1 MISSKKG
8 SHYFFTLLC
17 LFSSWSSAAL
27 AQGVY
32 PSHPIKVIVSYP
44 AGGSNDLVARLV
56 GEEMGKE
63 LGQRFVIE
71 NKSGAGGVVGAET
84 AARAAPDGYTLFM
97 AGGAHALAPSLNK
110 SLGYDLV
117 KDFEPI
123 SLAAIGTYLLVVH
136 PSVPVTSVK
145 ELIEFAK
152 SKPGVLSYASSGA
165 GAPPHLAAVLFEKM
179 TGTTLNHVPYRGD
192 TPAIADLVAGHVQL
206 SFISIAPLLPQV
218 KSGALRALAIT
229 SGKRSTVAPE
239 VMTLSEAGLAGYDVG
254 TWWGLLAPAKTPQPI
269 VERLAAAM
277 QRAVNLPAVRDRFL
291 AGGIQAMSNTPTEFA
306 AMIKSELI
314 RYGTLV
320 KAAGIDPT

>member
-1 MISSKKG
+1 MTFNKKN
-8 SHYFFTLLC
+8 SYCFAVLALFFSGWLTP
-17 LFSSWSSAAL
+17 AL
-27 AQGVY
+27 GQDIY

-44 AGGSNDLVARLV
+44 AGGSNDLVARV
-56 GEEMGKE
+56 IGEEIGKE
-63 LGQRFVIE
+63 LGQRIVIE

-84 AARAAPDGYTLFM
+84 AARATPDGYTLFM
-97 AGGAHALAPSLNK
+97 AGGAHALAPSLSKNVN
-110 SLGYDLV
+110 YDLV

-136 PSVPVTSVK
+136 PSLPVTSVK
-145 ELIEFAK
+145 ELIELAK
-152 SKPGVLSYASSGA
+152 SKPGILSYASSGA

-206 SFISIAPLLPQV
+206 SFMSIAPLLPQV

-229 SGKRSTVAPE
+229 SGKRSAVAPE
-239 VMTLSEAGLAGYDVG
+239 VMTLAEAGLSGYDVG

-269 VERLAAAM
+269 VERLSTAM
-277 QRAVNLPAVRDRFL
+277 QRAVNLPAIRERFL
-291 AGGIQAMSNTPTEFA
+291 AGGIQAMSNTPAEFA

>member
-1 MISSKKG
+1 MFSKKISG
-8 SHYFFTLLC
+8 CFAVLALFFYGWLTPV
-17 LFSSWSSAAL
+17 L
-27 AQGVY
+27 AQEVY

-44 AGGSNDLVARLV
+44 AGGSNDLVARVL

-63 LGQRFVIE
+63 LGQRVVIE

-97 AGGAHALAPSLNK
+97 AGGAHALAPSLSKNV
-110 SLGYDLV
+110 SYDLV

-136 PSVPVTSVK
+136 PSLPVTSVK
-145 ELIEFAK
+145 ELIELAK

-206 SFISIAPLLPQV
+206 SFMSIAPLLPQV

-229 SGKRSTVAPE
+229 SSKRSEVAPE
-239 VMTLSEAGLAGYDVG
+239 VLTLSEAGLAGYDVG
-254 TWWGLLAPAKTPQPI
+254 TWWGLLAPARTPQSI
-269 VERLAAAM
+269 VERLSAAM
-277 QRAVNLPAVRDRFL
+277 QRAVNLPAIRERFL
-291 AGGIQAMSNTPTEFA
+291 AGGIQAMSNTPAEFA